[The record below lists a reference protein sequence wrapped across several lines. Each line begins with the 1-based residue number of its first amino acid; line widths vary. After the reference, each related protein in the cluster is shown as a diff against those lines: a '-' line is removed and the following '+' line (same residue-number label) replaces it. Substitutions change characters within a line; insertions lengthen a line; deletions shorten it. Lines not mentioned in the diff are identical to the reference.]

1 MTSLQLYTLIQLSL
15 VLIRFL
21 LVPWPHGTR
30 LGLVPELHP
39 DLALVALE
47 APLVPLYKHIHIHD
61 RV

>member
-47 APLVPLYKHIHIHD
+47 APLVLLQVHP
-61 RV
+61 